1 MVRIRVRSL
10 SQSGFTFGKNN
21 PFSEELAHRFYSAV
35 LGPDDGAGL
44 DELRERVEKKLKEIF
59 RICLQYRELY
69 TALRGSGVFWELAA
83 EQWDTLDYVSGDD
96 VAAFVEAY
104 RTARER
110 SSQNGAINELSRLV
124 DESIEMHKDMLAIP
138 PAPKFQIA
146 LRPSAISQ
154 TTQDLTNL
162 SISNSTT
169 ATTWPPSH
177 YTEQE
182 VVWFSHDHVLSQVH
196 GLTCRKKPHKA
207 QDLPKI
213 PDAFTHPLD
222 IRLFLAFTALTNF
235 RANRKISLCMTP
247 ITFWD
252 DDERKDWYLATGG
265 ASKFCW
271 TTWDFCNWAKAEFGR
286 GRDAVVGL
294 CHYVSSKSD
303 FYLYLNA
310 DFSKTAPRY
319 SVGILIRRI
328 EKDVYEFIMEDAHY
342 HRVSANPEY
351 YEEKYNVYPNSG
363 MDFKSALLQDV
374 ESHFGETSFWHGGDV
389 PNAFKDIGVDNLTDT
404 VSVSCSFVFLAVQ
417 GKVPK
422 KDLGQEGWGF
432 SRNVPEKMR
441 YWENDKEG
449 GEKK

>member
-1 MVRIRVRSL
+1 MTRIRARAL
-10 SQSGFTFGKNN
+10 LQPGFSFQGKI
-21 PFSEELAHRFYSAV
+21 PFPKEIALRFYSAV
-35 LGPDDGAGL
+35 LGLVDKVGP
-44 DELRERVEKKLKEIF
+44 DELRERVKKSLKELF
-59 RICLQYRELY
+59 SICYQHRELY
-69 TALRGSGVFWELAA
+69 TALRGSSVFWELAA
-83 EQWDTLDYVSGDD
+83 EQWETLDYVSGDD
-96 VAAFVEAY
+96 VAAFVEGYLA
-104 RTARER
+104 ARER
-110 SSQNGAINELSRLV
+110 CDPNVPGNELSRLA
-124 DESIEMHKDMLAIP
+124 DKFIEMRKDMLASP
-138 PAPKFQIA
+138 PAPKFEII
-146 LRPSAISQ
+146 LRPSAVSQ
-154 TTQDLTNL
+154 TTQGLTNL
-162 SISNSTT
+162 SISSSTT
-169 ATTWPPSH
+169 TITWPPSH

-182 VVWFSHDHVLSQVH
+182 VVWFSHDHVLSQIH
-196 GLTCRKKPHKA
+196 GLTCRKKPHKVD
-207 QDLPKI
+207 DLPKI

-222 IRLFLAFTALTNF
+222 IRLFLAFAALTNF

-294 CHYVSSKSD
+294 CHY
-303 FYLYLNA
+303 
-310 DFSKTAPRY
+310 SKTAPRY

-328 EKDVYEFIMEDAHY
+328 ENDAYEFIMEDAHY
-342 HRVSANPEY
+342 HRVSANPKY

-389 PNAFKDIGVDNLTDT
+389 PNAFKDIGVESLTDT
-404 VSVSCSFVFLAVQ
+404 VSVSCSFVLMAVQ

-432 SRNVPEKMR
+432 SRDVPEKMR
-441 YWENDKEG
+441 YWENDKKG
-449 GEKK
+449 YKKK